1 LHKSIPITYIGGY
14 EYFKPSKNYIFMLS
28 DIPDVSY
35 SSSEDDFYDAYEDE
49 EEWSKPSRQIE
60 PVPAMRRKYK
70 NRILVG

>member
-1 LHKSIPITYIGGY
+1 
-14 EYFKPSKNYIFMLS
+14 MLL

-49 EEWSKPSRQIE
+49 EEWSKPARQVE

-70 NRILVG
+70 NRISAG

>member
-1 LHKSIPITYIGGY
+1 MY
-14 EYFKPSKNYIFMLS
+14 EYISKLSKNKIFVLK

-49 EEWSKPSRQIE
+49 EEWSKPSQTE

>member
-1 LHKSIPITYIGGY
+1 MMINQCVF
-14 EYFKPSKNYIFMLS
+14 FKELKIHVFIFI

-49 EEWSKPSRQIE
+49 EEWSKQSQSE

-70 NRILVG
+70 NRILTR

>member
-1 LHKSIPITYIGGY
+1 
-14 EYFKPSKNYIFMLS
+14 MLL

-49 EEWSKPSRQIE
+49 EEWSKQSQSE

-70 NRILVG
+70 NRILAR

>member
-1 LHKSIPITYIGGY
+1 MYDSVISFLK
-14 EYFKPSKNYIFMLS
+14 FKKQFLFFAI

-49 EEWSKPSRQIE
+49 EEWSKPNQPVE

-70 NRILVG
+70 NRISAR

>member
-1 LHKSIPITYIGGY
+1 MMTII
-14 EYFKPSKNYIFMLS
+14 YFFFKWFKNNFCFFIL

-49 EEWSKPSRQIE
+49 EEWSKQNQPVE

-70 NRILVG
+70 NRISAR

>member
-1 LHKSIPITYIGGY
+1 MISLRINLIKFIN
-14 EYFKPSKNYIFMLS
+14 FKKKKKMLL

-49 EEWSKPSRQIE
+49 EEWSKPSQSE

-70 NRILVG
+70 NRSPAG

>member
-1 LHKSIPITYIGGY
+1 
-14 EYFKPSKNYIFMLS
+14 MLL

-49 EEWSKPSRQIE
+49 EEWSKPRQVE

-70 NRILVG
+70 NRIQAGWVLNDSIWQYLRTNEQGYL

>member
-1 LHKSIPITYIGGY
+1 MNIIAST
-14 EYFKPSKNYIFMLS
+14 

-49 EEWSKPSRQIE
+49 EDCNKQNEEIE

-70 NRILVG
+70 NRLNIR

>member
-1 LHKSIPITYIGGY
+1 MYIT
-14 EYFKPSKNYIFMLS
+14 FIFL

-49 EEWSKPSRQIE
+49 EEWSKPRQLE

-70 NRILVG
+70 NRVLIG

>member
-1 LHKSIPITYIGGY
+1 V
-14 EYFKPSKNYIFMLS
+14 LS

-49 EEWSKPSRQIE
+49 EEWSKPSRQTD
-60 PVPAMRRKYK
+60 PVPVMRRKYK

>member
-1 LHKSIPITYIGGY
+1 MFL
-14 EYFKPSKNYIFMLS
+14 

-49 EEWSKPSRQIE
+49 EEWSKPSKSE

-70 NRILVG
+70 NRILAG

>member
-1 LHKSIPITYIGGY
+1 MSYTK
-14 EYFKPSKNYIFMLS
+14 KNKMVFVKNVLS

-49 EEWSKPSRQIE
+49 EEWSKPSRKIE
-60 PVPAMRRKYK
+60 PVPVMRRKYK

>member
-1 LHKSIPITYIGGY
+1 MLALIISLHFYKFCQTNG
-14 EYFKPSKNYIFMLS
+14 LVLL

-49 EEWSKPSRQIE
+49 EEFSKPRQVE

-70 NRILVG
+70 NRIPVR